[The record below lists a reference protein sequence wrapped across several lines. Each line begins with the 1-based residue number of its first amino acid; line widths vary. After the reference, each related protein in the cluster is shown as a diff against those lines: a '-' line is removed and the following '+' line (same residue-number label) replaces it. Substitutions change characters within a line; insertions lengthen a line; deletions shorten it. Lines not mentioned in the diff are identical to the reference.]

1 MTLKRISI
9 LFIISIFF
17 IGNLNAQIK
26 RREDLLGQN
35 NAITTAVP
43 FLMIAPDARAGA
55 MGDGGVAT
63 SPDANSLHWNPSK
76 YAFIKDD
83 FGFSMSYTPWLQKLV
98 PDINLMHLSGYYRID
113 KQQVISASLLY
124 FSLGDINFTDENSVD
139 LGTYKPHEFAVDAAY
154 SRRLTDN
161 FSMGIAGRFIY
172 SNLTLGQ
179 SVGSSTQSTK
189 PGSSVAA
196 DVSAFYTNEFKFGR
210 LNFGANISNIG
221 TKVAYSDETKFK
233 NFIPINLRLGAAYQ
247 KDIDDYNSITFA
259 VDINKLL
266 VPTPPVYDRDSSNKI
281 IYDPV
286 TNEPIIYKGK
296 TSDVSVVSG
305 IFQSFNDAPNG
316 FKEEMQELN
325 YSVGMEYW
333 YDKQFAIRSGYFYEH
348 KNKGGRQFVTLGLG
362 LKYNAFGL
370 DFAYLIP
377 TEKNNPLQNTLRFS
391 LLFNFGNA
399 KNKSK

>member
-1 MTLKRISI
+1 MTLKRIAI

-17 IGNLNAQIK
+17 IGNITAQVDSK
-26 RREDLLGQN
+26 DELLGQN
-35 NAITTAVP
+35 NSITTAVP

-76 YAFIKDD
+76 YAFIKDE

-98 PDINLMHLSGYYRID
+98 PDINLMHLSGYYRLD
-113 KQQVISASLLY
+113 KEQVISASLLY
-124 FSLGDINFTDENSVD
+124 FSLGDINFTNDIGD
-139 LGTYKPHEFAVDAAY
+139 DQGTYKPHEFSVDAAY
-154 SRRLTDN
+154 SRRLTEN

-179 SVGSSTQSTK
+179 NVGATQSTK
-189 PGSSVAA
+189 PGNSVAA

-221 TKVAYSDETKFK
+221 MKVAYSESTTFK
-233 NFIPINLRLGAAYQ
+233 NFIPINLRLGTSYQ
-247 KDIDDYNSITFA
+247 KDIDDYNSITIA
-259 VDINKLL
+259 LDVNKLL
-266 VPTPPVYDRDSSNKI
+266 VPTPPIYDKDSSGKI
-281 IYDPV
+281 IKDASGDPV
-286 TNEPIIYKGK
+286 IYKGK
-296 TSDVSVVSG
+296 NSDVSVVSG

-325 YSVGMEYW
+325 YSVGLEYW

-348 KNKGGRQFVTLGLG
+348 ENKGGRKFFTLGLG

-391 LLFNFGNA
+391 LLFNFGNE